1 MGRCLIWGVGFLCER
16 SGFGLIGPMEGLEG
30 CDEFFDEGICN
41 S

>member
-1 MGRCLIWGVGFLCER
+1 MFRRLLWGLGLLCER
-16 SGFGLIGPMEGLEG
+16 SGFGLIGRMEGLEG